1 MILAAEFPQ
10 EPSQDTL
17 EIFTAPVLEEAV
29 PVLLS
34 REQVSVFKPRV
45 IGMVSCCNDCFDSD
59 TSTKNTQDCLS
70 LAVGAPSAGIEAA
83 WGI

>member
-1 MILAAEFPQ
+1 MILAAEFPK
-10 EPSQDTL
+10 EPSQDML

-34 REQVSVFKPRV
+34 REQGSVFKPRV
-45 IGMVSCCNDCFDSD
+45 IGMVFCSNDCFDSD
-59 TSTKNTQDCLS
+59 MSTKPTQHCLS
-70 LAVGAPSAGIEAA
+70 RAVHAPFAGTEAA